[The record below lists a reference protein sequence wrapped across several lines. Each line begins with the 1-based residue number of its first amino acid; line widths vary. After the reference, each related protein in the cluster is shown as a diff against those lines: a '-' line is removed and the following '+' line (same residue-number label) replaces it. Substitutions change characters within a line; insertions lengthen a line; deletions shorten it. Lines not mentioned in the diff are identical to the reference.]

1 LVIVIEKSAVSFVFL
16 RQLNPFFIQEVL
28 VVLNRA
34 VLAVAAVLLLCSS
47 AFATE
52 YFVSIPGFEFSPANL
67 TINEGDIVT
76 WTNDHTIN
84 HTSTSADGGVE
95 WDSGTLAPGE
105 SFSHTFTTEGSYDYL
120 CTIHPSMTGNI
131 TVEPLGNVP
140 TLSEWG
146 MILLSL
152 MLIGTGTVAVIRRRR
167 VAAVRSSV

>member
-1 LVIVIEKSAVSFVFL
+1 MVVIIDRLAVICFY
-16 RQLNPFFIQEVL
+16 RQFDPFFQKEVP
-28 VVLNRA
+28 VVLRRTI
-34 VLAVAAVLLLCSS
+34 LAVAAVMLLCSS

-67 TINEGDIVT
+67 TINEGDVVT

-84 HTSTSADGGVE
+84 HTTTSADGGVE

-105 SFSHTFTTEGSYDYL
+105 SFSHTFTTSGSYDYL

-131 TVEPLGNVP
+131 TVDPLDNVP

-152 MLIGTGTVAVIRRRR
+152 MLVGAGTIAVVRRRR
-167 VAAVRSSV
+167 IAAAQKA